1 MAGSTRRMGGLM
13 LLTDNPIPDA
23 DGDRYGFRGHA
34 DVLCTAIATTEDLPL
49 TVGVFGPWGT
59 GKSSFM
65 KVCQDLL
72 GKRGLPTVWFNPWK
86 YDQKDEIWH
95 ALIQSVLTEIAQK
108 LEERRLTGDLALR
121 ERMSGALETVRRLS
135 RAAAWLLARRAA
147 APLTGGFLTAD
158 DVTAAQDA
166 LTEPGTEKY
175 LHVNR
180 FEQDFA
186 EVVGAYTDGGRLV
199 LFVDDLDRCTQD
211 AAITVLDSLKLFLGE
226 ASCVF
231 VLAMDQQVVA
241 EAAARRINA
250 EHPDE
255 ARGRQYL
262 EKLIHFPYHLPG
274 VSFEAIVRHLRG
286 KVTDSHLSGSHE
298 LWELIEVAFEA
309 NPRRV
314 RRFVNGLNLTAVTL
328 RLNPDDPPS
337 PRLLLHAAT
346 LLALRM
352 KHPGFFAA
360 LRADPGLWRR
370 YDDAEFHKSDLTG
383 QDVVLSHENPGV
395 RRLLAA
401 VAHRREGFAFP
412 DPPTPT
418 EIRLLTQVLTVTGG
432 LTNGSAAPVPGSS
445 AGGAD
450 GTVGEGPGL

>member
-1 MAGSTRRMGGLM
+1 M
-13 LLTDNPIPDA
+13 LLTDNPIADA
-23 DGDRYGFRGHA
+23 DGDRFGFRAHA
-34 DVLCTAIATTEDLPL
+34 DVLCSAIITTEDLPL
-49 TVGVFGPWGT
+49 AVGVFGPWGT

-95 ALIQSVLTEIAQK
+95 ALIQSVLTEIAQE
-108 LEERRLTGDLALR
+108 LERRRMSGDLALR
-121 ERMSGALETVRRLS
+121 ERMAGALATVRRLS
-135 RAAAWLLARRAA
+135 QAAAWLLARRSA
-147 APLTGGFLTAD
+147 APLTAGVLTAD
-158 DVTAAQDA
+158 DVDAAQAA
-166 LTEPGTEKY
+166 LTEPGTETY

-186 EVVGAYTDGGRLV
+186 EVVGTYTDGGRLV
-199 LFVDDLDRCTQD
+199 LFVDDLDRCTPD

-231 VLAMDQQVVA
+231 VLAMDYQVVA
-241 EAAARRINA
+241 EAAARRF
-250 EHPDE
+250 HSDKPDA

-274 VSFEAIVRHLRG
+274 VSFEAIVRHLQD
-286 KVTDSHLSGSHE
+286 KITDSGLAGSRE
-298 LWELIEVAFEA
+298 LWELIEVAFAA

-314 RRFVNGLNLTAVTL
+314 RRFVNGLNVTVMTL

-337 PRLLLHAAT
+337 HRLLLHAGT

-352 KHPGFFAA
+352 RHPGFFTA
-360 LRADPGLWRR
+360 LQSDPDVWRR
-370 YDDAEFHKSDLTG
+370 YDQADFDRTELSG
-383 QDVVLSHENPGV
+383 QDVLLAGENPGV
-395 RRLLAA
+395 RRLLSA

-418 EIRLLTQVLTVTGG
+418 EIRVLTQVLTVTGG
-432 LTNGSAAPVPGSS
+432 PPNGSAAPAPAFTTG
-445 AGGAD
+445 
-450 GTVGEGPGL
+450 GTVGEGPGR

>member
-1 MAGSTRRMGGLM
+1 M
-13 LLTDNPIPDA
+13 LLTDNPIADA
-23 DGDRYGFRGHA
+23 DGDRYGFQGHA
-34 DVLCTAIATTEDLPL
+34 DVLCAAISDTDDLPL

-72 GKRGLPTVWFNPWK
+72 DEREIPTVWFNPWK

-95 ALIQSVLTEIAQK
+95 ALIQSVLTEIALK
-108 LEERRLTGDLALR
+108 LEERRKKGDLALR
-121 ERMSGALETVRRLS
+121 ERMAGALDKVRRLS
-135 RAAAWLLARRAA
+135 QAAAWLLARRAA
-147 APLTGGFLTAD
+147 GPLTAGVVTAD
-158 DVTAAQDA
+158 DVAAAQ
-166 LTEPGTEKY
+166 TEFTQPGTETY

-180 FEQDFA
+180 FEQDFKD
-186 EVVGAYTDGGRLV
+186 VVDAYTDGGRLV
-199 LFVDDLDRCTQD
+199 LFIDDLDRCSPD

-226 ASCVF
+226 GACVF
-231 VLAMDQQVVA
+231 VLAMDYQVVA
-241 EAAARRINA
+241 EAAALRFHS
-250 EHPDE
+250 EDPDE

-274 VSFEAIVRHLRG
+274 VSFETIVSHLQD
-286 KVTDSHLSGSHE
+286 KVTDSRLSRSRE

-314 RRFVNGLNLTAVTL
+314 RRFVNGLNLTAMTL
-328 RLNPDDPPS
+328 HRNLKDPPS
-337 PRLLLHAAT
+337 LRLLLHMGT

-352 KHPGFFAA
+352 KHPAFFTA
-360 LRADPGLWRR
+360 LQSDPGVWKR
-370 YDDAEFHKSDLTG
+370 YDDAEFAKTELSG
-383 QDVVLSHENPGV
+383 QDLVLATGNPGV

-401 VAHRREGFAFP
+401 VAHRRAGFEFP

-432 LTNGSAAPVPGSS
+432 ASNGGVAPVPVFS
-445 AGGAD
+445 AQGA
-450 GTVGEGPGL
+450 VGEGPGHDT